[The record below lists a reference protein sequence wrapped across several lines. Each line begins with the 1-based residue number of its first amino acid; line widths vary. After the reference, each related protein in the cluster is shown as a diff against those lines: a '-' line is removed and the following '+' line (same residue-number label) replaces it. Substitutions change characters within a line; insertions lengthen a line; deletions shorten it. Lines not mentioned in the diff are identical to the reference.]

1 MEEVRDWL
9 QSIKMPQYCSAF
21 EINEWDSMTSVRLM
35 DLKDVEN
42 IGVLPGHARLISS
55 SISTTVKQLN
65 YPSVSTSCKPG
76 NPSSAVS
83 CHQNKSKYPFS
94 DL

>member
-21 EINEWDSMTSVRLM
+21 EINGWDSMTSVRLM

-42 IGVLPGHARLISS
+42 IGTR
-55 SISTTVKQLN
+55 
-65 YPSVSTSCKPG
+65 SVI
-76 NPSSAVS
+76 
-83 CHQNKSKYPFS
+83 YE
-94 DL
+94 